1 LWGKKFLFFQQTGIT
16 VVRNSLAI
24 KEAGEVYQGASALSM
39 DAKGRMSIP
48 ARHRDALSLQSEG
61 RVTLTKHPHGCLLL
75 FPRPV
80 WEIHREQIAAWPM
93 SARAW
98 QRIFLGNASDVE
110 MDSAGRILISP
121 ELRAAVGMTRE
132 VMLLGMGSHFEVWD
146 AAKLDESESQ
156 AIAAGMPDVL
166 NNFSF

>member
-1 LWGKKFLFFQQTGIT
+1 MF
-16 VVRNSLAI
+16 
-24 KEAGEVYQGASALSM
+24 QGASALHL

-48 ARHRDALSLQSEG
+48 SRHRDALSVQCEG

-80 WEIHREQIAAWPM
+80 WDSHRAQIAAWPM

-98 QRIFLGNASDVE
+98 QRIFLGNACDVE
-110 MDSAGRILISP
+110 MDSAGRILVAP
-121 ELRAAVGMTRE
+121 ELRNAVGLARD
-132 VMLLGMGSHFEVWD
+132 VMLLGMGSHFELWD
-146 AAKLDESESQ
+146 AARLAESESQ

-166 NNFSF
+166 SDFSF

>member
-1 LWGKKFLFFQQTGIT
+1 M
-16 VVRNSLAI
+16 
-24 KEAGEVYQGASALSM
+24 YQGASSLNL

-48 ARHRDALSLQSEG
+48 ARHRDALSVQCEG

-80 WEIHREQIAAWPM
+80 WESHREQIAAWPM

-98 QRIFLGNASDVE
+98 QRIFLGNACDVE

-121 ELRAAVGMTRE
+121 ELRNAVGLMRD
-132 VMLLGMGSHFEVWD
+132 VMLLGMGSHFEIWD
-146 AAKLDESESQ
+146 AAKLSDSESQ
-156 AIAAGMPDVL
+156 AIAEGMPDVL